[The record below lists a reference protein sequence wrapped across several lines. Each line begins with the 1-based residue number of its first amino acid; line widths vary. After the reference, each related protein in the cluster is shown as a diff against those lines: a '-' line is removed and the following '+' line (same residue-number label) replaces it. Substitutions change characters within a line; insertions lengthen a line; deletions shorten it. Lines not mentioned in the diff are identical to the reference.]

1 MNIQPMSD
9 YIVVQA
15 DEPQTKTAAG
25 LYIPGGSQ
33 DKSKA
38 AKVVAVGD
46 GVKEVTVGDRV
57 IYRNEYEAT
66 TVKIDKQEYTL
77 VFRGNIIATVK

>member
-1 MNIQPMSD
+1 MNIQPMAD

-15 DEPQTKTAAG
+15 DEPQTKTASG
-25 LYIPGGSQ
+25 LYIPGGAQ

-38 AKVVAVGD
+38 AKVVAVGSAVNE
-46 GVKEVTVGDRV
+46 VKVGDRV

-66 TVKIDKQEYTL
+66 NVKIDKQEYTL